1 MKYLNYTLSSNP
13 IQPDNFISD
22 KQGLKELTTLAVLP
36 AAVISFVFLAVLILG
51 AGLMDSCRLIKLM
64 SLRRKKRANLRR
76 CATAVLI
83 SLGHEPTEE
92 KINLLIAI

>member
-1 MKYLNYTLSSNP
+1 MKYLNYILSSNP

-36 AAVISFVFLAVLILG
+36 AAVISLVFLAVLILG

>member
-1 MKYLNYTLSSNP
+1 MKYLTYILSSNP

-36 AAVISFVFLAVLILG
+36 AAAIGLVSLAVLILG
-51 AGLMDSCRLIKLM
+51 AGLMDSYRLIKLM
-64 SLRRKKRANLRR
+64 SLRRNKRANLRR
-76 CATAVLI
+76 YATAVII

-92 KINLLIAI
+92 KINLLIAA

>member
-36 AAVISFVFLAVLILG
+36 AAVISLVFLAVLILG

>member
-1 MKYLNYTLSSNP
+1 MKYLNYILSSNP

-22 KQGLKELTTLAVLP
+22 KQGLKELTILAVLP
-36 AAVISFVFLAVLILG
+36 AAAIGLVFLAVLIPG
-51 AGLMDSCRLIKLM
+51 AGLMDSYRLIKLM

>member
-36 AAVISFVFLAVLILG
+36 AAVISLVFLAVLILG
-51 AGLMDSCRLIKLM
+51 AGLMDSYRLIKLM